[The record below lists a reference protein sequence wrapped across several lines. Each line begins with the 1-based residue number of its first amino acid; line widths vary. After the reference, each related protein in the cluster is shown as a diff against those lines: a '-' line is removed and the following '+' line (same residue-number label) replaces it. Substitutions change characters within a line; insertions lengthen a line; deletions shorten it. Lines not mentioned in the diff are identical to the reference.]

1 MRRGKAIGW
10 TLVLGLVAWALV
22 GRGLVNYDTLYALV
36 WGRDL
41 THGTLPDYDVSLAPT
56 PHPLATL
63 AGAILSLLGA
73 QGAIGATIVLA
84 FVFLGALGWVTYRLG
99 ELLLNPDR
107 VADAAAWLL
116 TRAFWGK

>member
-10 TLVLGLVAWALV
+10 TLLLGLVAWALA

-56 PHPLATL
+56 AHPLATL
-63 AGAILSLLGA
+63 AGAVLSVLGA
-73 QGAIGATIVLA
+73 QASIDAAIVLA
-84 FVFLGALGWVTYRLG
+84 FVFLGALAWITYRLG
-99 ELLLNPDR
+99 AE
-107 VADAAAWLL
+107 
-116 TRAFWGK
+116 